1 MDSLAPN
8 SSATERFTA
17 EDLRDRARGVLIP
30 PSDRQT
36 LLVEEPPRRSDFDLN
51 PEMDAVR
58 DAYNPA
64 RTPAAVLVPVVDRR
78 PEATVLFTQRPSHMR
93 AHAGQISFPGGR
105 MEEGDTSPAH
115 TALRETHEETG
126 IEATFVEVIGFLESY
141 QTSTG
146 FRVAP
151 AVGIV
156 SPKFTLSPD
165 PGEVEDVFEVPLRF
179 LMSAENHEL
188 HSRPWRG
195 SRRYYYAMPYEDR
208 YIWGATAGMLRNLYD
223 WLYR

>member
-1 MDSLAPN
+1 METLQQSDE
-8 SSATERFTA
+8 TETAFTA
-17 EDLRDRARGVLIP
+17 DELRRRAQGVLAETNGF
-30 PSDRQT
+30 QT
-36 LLVEEPPRRSDFDLN
+36 LPANEPARRGDFDLN
-51 PEMDAVR
+51 PDV
-58 DAYNPA
+58 DPA
-64 RTPAAVLVPVVDRR
+64 IHGDPRKRPAAILVPVIDRA
-78 PEATVLFTQRPSHMR
+78 PEATVILTQRTAHLR

-105 MEEGDTSPAH
+105 MEAGDATPVE
-115 TALRETHEETG
+115 TALRETQEEIG
-126 IEATFVEVIGFLESY
+126 IEPEYVEVIGFLETY

-156 SPKFTLSPD
+156 SPEFTLRPD
-165 PGEVEDVFEVPLRF
+165 GEEVEDVFEVPLKF

-195 SRRYYYAMPYEDR
+195 SRRYYYAIPYQDR